1 MNVNL
6 TDQEI
11 LEDML
16 SSQKAITGVYN
27 TFTNECA
34 HQCVRT
40 DLMNILQDEHNIQA
54 NIFTELQ
61 KRGWYAV
68 TDADAQQVTQ
78 ARDKFR
84 TMAASL

>member
-1 MNVNL
+1 MNAEFS
-6 TDQEI
+6 DKEI

-27 TFTNECA
+27 SFTNECA

-40 DLMNILQDEHNIQA
+40 DLMSILQDEHNIQA
-54 NIFTELQ
+54 NIFTEMQ

-68 TDADAQQVTQ
+68 TGADAQQISQ

-84 TMAASL
+84 TMAATL